1 MSPPSLIDVSRAS
14 RSNPP
19 KASRGLISDL
29 RTYAFLLLE
38 PDPVALLA
46 FPVVR
51 ASIDDQEL
59 HGSGGGLTG
68 CREAIEVLTHV
79 PKKVSYDVNKDG
91 VKVADNDDYDPDC
104 DSEYESRDSDRD
116 RKPRRRGNGHRYETS
131 RNRDPRRDHSPR
143 RRERPRD
150 RDPRE
155 RDPYC
160 SRDPREHD
168 DPRDRG
174 SQAHDYCRGYDRH
187 DRKHSRDQSPQR
199 EPSTPAV

>member
-1 MSPPSLIDVSRAS
+1 MSPPSLIDVSIAS

-19 KASRGLISDL
+19 KASRGLIADL
-29 RTYAFLLLE
+29 RTYALLLLE

-46 FPVVR
+46 FLVVR
-51 ASIDDQEL
+51 AMIDDQEL

-68 CREAIEVLTHV
+68 CREAIEVLTRV

-91 VKVADNDDYDPDC
+91 AKVADNDDCDPDC
-104 DSEYESRDSDRD
+104 DSEYESRDSRRD
-116 RKPRRRGNGHRYETS
+116 RGPS
-131 RNRDPRRDHSPR
+131 LRNSHN
-143 RRERPRD
+143 

-168 DPRDRG
+168 DHRDLG
-174 SQAHDYCRGYDRH
+174 PQDHDYCRGYDRH
-187 DRKHSRDQSPQR
+187 DRNRSRDQRPQR